1 MLRNKN
7 LIPLSHQHQHALAL
21 CVRVD
26 RALSAGEVE
35 PGQWQAEIQQIY
47 EQEIGIHFAAE
58 EQTLFPAAKEFSEL
72 RNLVEELLEE
82 HTTLRDYFARAAR
95 REMSE
100 NELQQFARTLSAHI
114 RKEERQ
120 LFEGMQQ
127 LMNAEQLTLLG
138 HALEKELANASNAC
152 LLPNA
157 ATRLRPR
164 RK

>member
-1 MLRNKN
+1 MLRDKN

-21 CVRVD
+21 CVRID
-26 RALSAGEVE
+26 RATGSGELEVE
-35 PGQWQAEIQQIY
+35 AWQAEIQQIY

-58 EQTLFPAAKEFSEL
+58 EKALFPAAKEFSEL
-72 RNLVEELLEE
+72 RSLVEELLKE
-82 HTTLRDYFARAAR
+82 HTILREYFARAAR

-100 NELQQFARTLSAHI
+100 NDLQQFARTLAAHI
-114 RKEERQ
+114 RKEERH

-127 LMNAEQLTLLG
+127 RMTPELLASLG

-157 ATRLRPR
+157 ATHLRPR